1 MKTRLISLLLAFSM
15 ALTFLPVGAVSAFAA
30 ETGSNELDLTPDTE
44 FKITETATYDLLPS
58 KNAQGHL
65 VIDAPGSIVT
75 LNLKGSIKTNVLTT
89 NFVEVKQGT
98 LVFNGDNYKIEYQS
112 TSPQTLSLVHVDTG
126 ATALVNEGTF
136 ITVAST
142 SPKAKG
148 TFWADGNLT
157 LTKCTSTSDHASA
170 VYNGSS
176 GITTIDSCVFSSV
189 DADVIV
195 NEGNLNIEGN
205 GDYRTNDAR
214 SIANSA
220 DGQLTIDGGY
230 FYSEQR
236 YVIFDQSSQ
245 QTTINDGTFENN
257 ASSDRAVINIRAS
270 SLDKKLDIHGGVF
283 RNLGNGRILDC
294 AGTVTIEEQN
304 GKKILMESTT
314 HGNYHMI
321 VLGGSGVL
329 NLKSGTLKAYAA
341 AAIRTGGNVT
351 VNITGGTI
359 SDCLYGVYVKSNP
372 TAVNIGGNVNF
383 ENNQNDIFL
392 EENQR
397 ITVQENYKG
406 AMSIA
411 CENPW
416 ENVPV
421 TTSTYGGSYQKDL
434 MLTSV
439 DPNYIIGYK
448 QNEDGS
454 EYRYL
459 EKRTG
464 YFVNVVS
471 GTASI
476 DGGVTALRPTTQ
488 IHDGLP
494 VNLSA
499 APAPKDG
506 LEFEQWV
513 VSPASALP
521 DLTSTGF
528 DLTASKTSF
537 LMPAQDITLTAQYR
551 SSAPAID
558 DAPVDASVGPAISTA
573 VTIIGGALLV
583 GGLHQLGTELWLI
596 HHLPK
601 GTAIPETRIEL
612 AEVLWKD
619 AGQPAPAAEAAYT
632 DIDTDDTDAQQA
644 AQWAIENE
652 LMTLRSSE
660 HPDKFDP
667 HVPVSTVKAIRAWK
681 KAQQMK
687 PSTK

>member
-30 ETGSNELDLTPDTE
+30 ETGSNELDLTPNTE
-44 FKITETATYDLLPS
+44 VTITETATYDLLPCE
-58 KNAQGHL
+58 NAQRYL
-65 VIDAPGSIVT
+65 VIDAPNCTVT
-75 LNLKGSIKTNVLTT
+75 LRIMGNINIAQNQNDFIV
-89 NFVEVKQGT
+89 VKQGT
-98 LVFNGDNYKIEYQS
+98 LV
-112 TSPQTLSLVHVDTG
+112 L
-126 ATALVNEGTF
+126 EGSDHLLGYSDAVSKPHPL
-136 ITVAST
+136 ITVSSGA
-142 SPKAKG
+142 KAVINDGQFNSNSSSIVCNNG
-148 TFWADGNLT
+148 TVEINGSGRYT
-157 LTKCTSTSDHASA
+157 TSTSY
-170 VYNGSS
+170 V
-176 GITTIDSCVFSSV
+176 IDTRSNSV
-189 DADVIV
+189 
-195 NEGNLNIEGN
+195 
-205 GDYRTNDAR
+205 
-214 SIANSA
+214 
-220 DGQLTIDGGY
+220 LTINDGY
-230 FYSEQR
+230 FHSDSR
-236 YVIFDQSSQ
+236 SVILGNSSQ
-245 QTTINDGTFENN
+245 EIEINDGTF
-257 ASSDRAVINIRAS
+257 INE
-270 SLDKKLDIHGGVF
+270 SLRSPTINLNHDKQVYIHGGTIK
-283 RNLGNGRILDC
+283 NLVGGRALDT
-294 AGTVTIEEQN
+294 GDNTTIEEQN
-304 GKKILMESTT
+304 GKNILLEGMQGTYVT
-314 HGNYHMI
+314 I
-321 VLGGSGVL
+321 AVVSGATF
-329 NLKSGTLKAYAA
+329 NFKSGTVRSQKS
-341 AAIRTGGNVT
+341 AAIRSALNAT

-359 SDCLYGVYVKSNP
+359 SNSLYGVKVQSNP
-372 TAVNIGGNVNF
+372 NSVFIGKDVHF
-383 ENNQNDIFL
+383 EDNTNDICM
-392 EENQR
+392 EEDQL
-397 ITVQENYKG
+397 ITIADDYEDEATVLVMDSDLILPRPITTTGNADSQKKLKLHSNNAGTVAVFHDNGDETGYQELV
-406 AMSIA
+406 
-411 CENPW
+411 E
-416 ENVPV
+416 
-421 TTSTYGGSYQKDL
+421 
-434 MLTSV
+434 
-439 DPNYIIGYK
+439 
-448 QNEDGS
+448 
-454 EYRYL
+454 
-459 EKRTG
+459 RTG

-476 DGGVTALRPTTQ
+476 DGGVTALPPTTQ
-488 IHDGLP
+488 IQDGRQ

-499 APAPKDG
+499 APAPQDD

-528 DLTASKTSF
+528 DLTASETSF

-558 DAPVDASVGPAISTA
+558 DASADAPVDPAISTA

>member
-30 ETGSNELDLTPDTE
+30 ETGSNELDLTPNTE
-44 FKITETATYDLLPS
+44 VTITETATYDLLPS

-65 VIDAPGSIVT
+65 VIDAPGSTVT
-75 LNLKGSIKTNVLTT
+75 LNLKGSITIQSLSTY
-89 NFVEVKQGT
+89 FIQVKQGT
-98 LVFNGDNYKIEYQS
+98 LVFNGGDYKIDFNS
-112 TSPQTLSLVHVDTG
+112 T
-126 ATALVNEGTF
+126 ATAIIESGNFEGNEEIINNAGNA
-136 ITVAST
+136 VLNGNGHYCT
-142 SPKAKG
+142 SNATTNTDVVYTSG
-148 TFWADGNLT
+148 GST
-157 LTKCTSTSDHASA
+157 LT
-170 VYNGSS
+170 
-176 GITTIDSCVFSSV
+176 I
-189 DADVIV
+189 
-195 NEGNLNIEGN
+195 
-205 GDYRTNDAR
+205 ND
-214 SIANSA
+214 
-220 DGQLTIDGGY
+220 GY
-230 FYSEQR
+230 FYSEANH
-236 YVIFDQSSQ
+236 VIYGANHNKIV
-245 QTTINDGTFENN
+245 INDGTFITEAWNKSTLN
-257 ASSDRAVINIRAS
+257 LYGSGEAE
-270 SLDKKLDIHGGVF
+270 IHGGTFKSMSSGRV
-283 RNLGNGRILDC
+283 LGTCGV
-294 AGTVTIEEQN
+294 VTIEEQN
-304 GKKILMESTT
+304 GKSILFEGEGTQTLVAIMVRKGTT
-314 HGNYHMI
+314 
-321 VLGGSGVL
+321 L
-329 NLKSGTLKAYAA
+329 NFKSGTVKSPKS
-341 AAIRTGGNVT
+341 AAIGGEGGET
-351 VNITGGTI
+351 INITGGTI
-359 SDCLYGVYVKSNP
+359 RDSLYGVIVRYNP
-372 TAVNIGGNVNF
+372 TAVNVGGNVVF
-383 ENNQNDIFL
+383 ENNVNDIYLNKKDHGIDQRVTITDDYMGTASIGFA
-392 EENQR
+392 EPAENL
-397 ITVQENYKG
+397 
-406 AMSIA
+406 
-411 CENPW
+411 
-416 ENVPV
+416 PV
-421 TTSTYGGSYQKDL
+421 TTLTSGESYQKDL
-434 MLTSV
+434 KLTSV

-476 DGGVTALRPTTQ
+476 DGGVTALPSTTQ
-488 IHDGLP
+488 IQDGRQ
-494 VNLSA
+494 VILSA
-499 APAPKDG
+499 APAQDG

-528 DLTASKTSF
+528 DLTASETSF

-558 DAPVDASVGPAISTA
+558 DASADTSVDPGISTA

-583 GGLHQLGTELWLI
+583 GGLHQLGTEMWLI

>member
-30 ETGSNELDLTPDTE
+30 ETGSNELDLTPNTE
-44 FKITETATYDLLPS
+44 VTITETATYDLLPCE
-58 KNAQGHL
+58 NAQRYL
-65 VIDAPGSIVT
+65 VIDAPNCTVT
-75 LNLKGSIKTNVLTT
+75 LRIMGNINIAQNQNDFIV
-89 NFVEVKQGT
+89 VKQGT
-98 LVFNGDNYKIEYQS
+98 LV
-112 TSPQTLSLVHVDTG
+112 L
-126 ATALVNEGTF
+126 EGSDHLLGYSDAVSKPHPL
-136 ITVAST
+136 ITVSSGA
-142 SPKAKG
+142 KAVINDGQFNSNSSSIVCNNG
-148 TFWADGNLT
+148 TVEINGSGRYT
-157 LTKCTSTSDHASA
+157 TSTSY
-170 VYNGSS
+170 V
-176 GITTIDSCVFSSV
+176 IDTRSNSV
-189 DADVIV
+189 
-195 NEGNLNIEGN
+195 
-205 GDYRTNDAR
+205 
-214 SIANSA
+214 
-220 DGQLTIDGGY
+220 LTINDGY
-230 FYSEQR
+230 FHSDSR
-236 YVIFDQSSQ
+236 SVILGNSSQ
-245 QTTINDGTFENN
+245 EIEINDGTF
-257 ASSDRAVINIRAS
+257 INE
-270 SLDKKLDIHGGVF
+270 SLRSPTINLNHDKQVYIHGGTIK
-283 RNLGNGRILDC
+283 NLVGGRALDT
-294 AGTVTIEEQN
+294 GDNTTIEEQN
-304 GKKILMESTT
+304 GKNILLEGMQGTYVT
-314 HGNYHMI
+314 I
-321 VLGGSGVL
+321 AVVSGATF
-329 NLKSGTLKAYAA
+329 NFKSGTVRSQKS
-341 AAIRTGGNVT
+341 AAIRSALNAT

-359 SDCLYGVYVKSNP
+359 SNSLYGVKVQSNP
-372 TAVNIGGNVNF
+372 NSVFIGKDVHF
-383 ENNQNDIFL
+383 EDNTNDICM
-392 EENQR
+392 EEDQL
-397 ITVQENYKG
+397 ITIADDYEDEATVLVMDSDLILPRPITTTGNADSQKKLKLHSNNAGTVAVFHDNGDETGYQELV
-406 AMSIA
+406 
-411 CENPW
+411 E
-416 ENVPV
+416 
-421 TTSTYGGSYQKDL
+421 
-434 MLTSV
+434 
-439 DPNYIIGYK
+439 
-448 QNEDGS
+448 
-454 EYRYL
+454 
-459 EKRTG
+459 RTG

-476 DGGVTALRPTTQ
+476 DGGVTALPPTTQ
-488 IHDGLP
+488 IQDGRQ

-499 APAPKDG
+499 APAQDG

-528 DLTASKTSF
+528 DLTASETSF

-558 DAPVDASVGPAISTA
+558 DASADAPVDPAISTA

-619 AGQPAPAAEAAYT
+619 AGQPVPAAEAAYT

>member
-1 MKTRLISLLLAFSM
+1 MKMSESFLSTIRADKIHPQKSYQGGIYMKTRLISLLLAFSM
-15 ALTFLPVGAVSAFAA
+15 TLTFLPVGAVSAFAA
-30 ETGSNELDLTPDTE
+30 ETGSNELDLTSNAKVT
-44 FKITETATYDLLPS
+44 ITKTATYDLLPS

-65 VIDAPGSIVT
+65 VIDAPNCTVT
-75 LNLKGSIKTNVLTT
+75 LRIMGNINIAQNQNDFIV
-89 NFVEVKQGT
+89 VKQGT
-98 LVFNGDNYKIEYQS
+98 LV
-112 TSPQTLSLVHVDTG
+112 L
-126 ATALVNEGTF
+126 EGSDHLLGYSDAVSKPHPL
-136 ITVAST
+136 ITVSSGA
-142 SPKAKG
+142 KAVINDGQFNSNSSSIVCNNG
-148 TFWADGNLT
+148 TVEINGSGRYT
-157 LTKCTSTSDHASA
+157 TSTSY
-170 VYNGSS
+170 V
-176 GITTIDSCVFSSV
+176 IDTRSNSV
-189 DADVIV
+189 
-195 NEGNLNIEGN
+195 
-205 GDYRTNDAR
+205 
-214 SIANSA
+214 
-220 DGQLTIDGGY
+220 LTINDGY
-230 FYSEQR
+230 FHSDSR
-236 YVIFDQSSQ
+236 SVILGNSSQ
-245 QTTINDGTFENN
+245 EIEINDGTF
-257 ASSDRAVINIRAS
+257 INESPRSPTIN
-270 SLDKKLDIHGGVF
+270 LNHDKQVYIHGGTIK
-283 RNLGNGRILDC
+283 NLVGGRALDT
-294 AGTVTIEEQN
+294 GDNTTIEEQN
-304 GKKILMESTT
+304 GKNILLEGMQGTYVT
-314 HGNYHMI
+314 I
-321 VLGGSGVL
+321 AVVSGATF
-329 NLKSGTLKAYAA
+329 NFKSGTVRSQKS
-341 AAIRTGGNVT
+341 AAIRSALNAT

-359 SDCLYGVYVKSNP
+359 CDSLYGVYVKNNP

-411 CENPW
+411 CENPR

-421 TTSTYGGSYQKDL
+421 TTSTYGESYQKDL
-434 MLTSV
+434 KLTSV
-439 DPNYIIGYK
+439 NPNYIIGYK

-476 DGGVTALRPTTQ
+476 DGGVTALPPTTQ

-513 VSPASALP
+513 VSPASALS

-528 DLTASKTSF
+528 DRTASKTSF
-537 LMPAQDITLTAQYR
+537 LMPTQDITLTAQYR
-551 SSAPAID
+551 PIPPTID
-558 DAPVDASVGPAISTA
+558 DAPVDAPVDPGISTA

-619 AGQPAPAAEAAYT
+619 AGQPAPAVEAAYT

-687 PSTK
+687 PSAK

>member
-1 MKTRLISLLLAFSM
+1 MKMRLISLLLAFSM

-30 ETGSNELDLTPDTE
+30 ETGSNELDLTHDTE
-44 FKITETATYDLLPS
+44 VKITETATYDLLPS
-58 KNAQGHL
+58 ENAQGHL

-98 LVFNGDNYKIEYQS
+98 LVFNGDNYKIEYHS

-126 ATALVNEGTF
+126 ATALVNEGIF
-136 ITVAST
+136 ITVASP

-195 NEGNLNIEGN
+195 NKGNLNIEGN

-314 HGNYHMI
+314 YGNYHMI

-329 NLKSGTLKAYAA
+329 NLKSGTLKAYA

-411 CENPW
+411 CKNPR

-421 TTSTYGGSYQKDL
+421 TTSTYGESYQKDL
-434 MLTSV
+434 KLTSV
-439 DPNYIIGYK
+439 DPDYIIGYK
-448 QNEDGS
+448 QNEDRS

-464 YFVNVVS
+464 YLVNVVS

-476 DGGVTALRPTTQ
+476 DGGTTALSPTTQ
-488 IHDGLP
+488 VPDGTP
-494 VNLSA
+494 VSLSA
-499 APAPKDG
+499 APAQNG
-506 LEFEQWV
+506 MEFEQWV
-513 VSPASALP
+513 VSPASALTDP
-521 DLTSTGF
+521 DF
-528 DLTASKTSF
+528 DLTASETSF
-537 LMPAQDITLTAQYR
+537 HMPDQDITLTAQYR
-551 SSAPAID
+551 PIPPTID
-558 DAPVDASVGPAISTA
+558 DSPVDPTISTA

>member
-30 ETGSNELDLTPDTE
+30 ETGSNELDLTSNDE
-44 FKITETATYDLLPS
+44 VKITETVTYDLLPS
-58 KNAQGHL
+58 ENAQGHL
-65 VIDAPGSIVT
+65 VIDAPGSTVT
-75 LNLKGSIKTNVLTT
+75 LNLKGSITIQSLSTY
-89 NFVEVKQGT
+89 FIQVKQGT
-98 LVFNGDNYKIEYQS
+98 LVFNGGDYKIDFNSTAKGLIQIQS
-112 TSPQTLSLVHVDTG
+112 G
-126 ATALVNEGTF
+126 ATAIIESGNFEGNEEIINNAGNA
-136 ITVAST
+136 VLNGSGHYCT
-142 SPKAKG
+142 SNTTANTYVVYTSG
-148 TFWADGNLT
+148 GST
-157 LTKCTSTSDHASA
+157 LT
-170 VYNGSS
+170 
-176 GITTIDSCVFSSV
+176 I
-189 DADVIV
+189 
-195 NEGNLNIEGN
+195 
-205 GDYRTNDAR
+205 ND
-214 SIANSA
+214 
-220 DGQLTIDGGY
+220 GY
-230 FYSEQR
+230 FYSEANH
-236 YVIFDQSSQ
+236 VIYGANHNKIV
-245 QTTINDGTFENN
+245 INDGTFITEAWNKSTLN
-257 ASSDRAVINIRAS
+257 LYGSGEAE
-270 SLDKKLDIHGGVF
+270 IHGGTFKSMSSGRV
-283 RNLGNGRILDC
+283 LGTCGV
-294 AGTVTIEEQN
+294 VTIEEQN
-304 GKKILMESTT
+304 GKSILFEGEGTQTLVAIMVRKGTT
-314 HGNYHMI
+314 
-321 VLGGSGVL
+321 L
-329 NLKSGTLKAYAA
+329 NFKSGTVKSPKS
-341 AAIRTGGNVT
+341 AAIGGEGGET
-351 VNITGGTI
+351 INITGGTI
-359 SDCLYGVYVKSNP
+359 RDSLYGVIVRYNP
-372 TAVNIGGNVNF
+372 TAVNVGGNVVF
-383 ENNQNDIFL
+383 ENNVNDIYLNKKDHGIDQRVTITDDYMGTASIGFA
-392 EENQR
+392 EPAENL
-397 ITVQENYKG
+397 
-406 AMSIA
+406 
-411 CENPW
+411 
-416 ENVPV
+416 PV
-421 TTSTYGGSYQKDL
+421 TTLTSGESYQKDL
-434 MLTSV
+434 KLTSV

-476 DGGVTALRPTTQ
+476 DGGVTALPPTTQ

-513 VSPASALP
+513 VSPASALS

-528 DLTASKTSF
+528 DRTASKTSF

-551 SSAPAID
+551 PSAPAID
-558 DAPVDASVGPAISTA
+558 DAPVDASVDPAISTA

-660 HPDKFDP
+660 HPDKFNP

-687 PSTK
+687 PSAK

>member
-1 MKTRLISLLLAFSM
+1 MKMRLISLLLAFSM

-30 ETGSNELDLTPDTE
+30 ETGSNELDLTHDTE
-44 FKITETATYDLLPS
+44 VKITETATYDLLPS
-58 KNAQGHL
+58 ENAQGHL

-98 LVFNGDNYKIEYQS
+98 LVFNGDNYKIEYHS

-126 ATALVNEGTF
+126 ATALVNEGIF
-136 ITVAST
+136 ITVASP

-195 NEGNLNIEGN
+195 NKGNLNIEGN

-314 HGNYHMI
+314 YGNYHMI

-329 NLKSGTLKAYAA
+329 NLKSGTLKAYA

-411 CENPW
+411 CKNPR

-421 TTSTYGGSYQKDL
+421 TTSTYGESYQKDL
-434 MLTSV
+434 KLTSV
-439 DPNYIIGYK
+439 DPDYIIGYK
-448 QNEDGS
+448 QNEDRS

-464 YFVNVVS
+464 YLVNVVS

-476 DGGVTALRPTTQ
+476 DGGTTALSPTTQ
-488 IHDGLP
+488 VPDGTP
-494 VNLSA
+494 VSLSA
-499 APAPKDG
+499 APAQNG
-506 LEFEQWV
+506 MEFEQWV
-513 VSPASALP
+513 VSPASALTDP
-521 DLTSTGF
+521 DF
-528 DLTASKTSF
+528 DLTASETSF
-537 LMPAQDITLTAQYR
+537 HMPDQDITLTGAASAGHR
-551 SSAPAID
+551 AVADPSSAQGYRHPGNSHRTGRSALEGCRT
-558 DAPVDASVGPAISTA
+558 ACSCCRSRLYRYRHRRHRCAAGCTVG
-573 VTIIGGALLV
+573 
-583 GGLHQLGTELWLI
+583 
-596 HHLPK
+596 
-601 GTAIPETRIEL
+601 
-612 AEVLWKD
+612 
-619 AGQPAPAAEAAYT
+619 
-632 DIDTDDTDAQQA
+632 
-644 AQWAIENE
+644 N
-652 LMTLRSSE
+652 
-660 HPDKFDP
+660 
-667 HVPVSTVKAIRAWK
+667 
-681 KAQQMK
+681 
-687 PSTK
+687 

>member
-30 ETGSNELDLTPDTE
+30 ETGSNELDLTPNTE
-44 FKITETATYDLLPS
+44 VTITETATYDLLPCE
-58 KNAQGHL
+58 NAQRYL
-65 VIDAPGSIVT
+65 VIDAPNCTVT
-75 LNLKGSIKTNVLTT
+75 LRIMGNINIAQNQNDFIV
-89 NFVEVKQGT
+89 VKQGT
-98 LVFNGDNYKIEYQS
+98 LV
-112 TSPQTLSLVHVDTG
+112 L
-126 ATALVNEGTF
+126 EGSDHLLGYSDAVSKPHPL
-136 ITVAST
+136 ITVSSGA
-142 SPKAKG
+142 KAVINDGQFNSNSSSIVCNNG
-148 TFWADGNLT
+148 TVEINGSGRYT
-157 LTKCTSTSDHASA
+157 TSTSY
-170 VYNGSS
+170 V
-176 GITTIDSCVFSSV
+176 IDTRSNSV
-189 DADVIV
+189 
-195 NEGNLNIEGN
+195 
-205 GDYRTNDAR
+205 
-214 SIANSA
+214 
-220 DGQLTIDGGY
+220 LTINDGY
-230 FYSEQR
+230 FHSDSR
-236 YVIFDQSSQ
+236 SVILGNSSQ
-245 QTTINDGTFENN
+245 EIEINDGTF
-257 ASSDRAVINIRAS
+257 INE
-270 SLDKKLDIHGGVF
+270 SLRSPTINLNHDKQVYIHGGTIK
-283 RNLGNGRILDC
+283 NLVGGRALDT
-294 AGTVTIEEQN
+294 GDNTTIEEQN
-304 GKKILMESTT
+304 GKNILLEGMQGTYVT
-314 HGNYHMI
+314 I
-321 VLGGSGVL
+321 AVVSGATF
-329 NLKSGTLKAYAA
+329 NFKSGTVRSQKS
-341 AAIRTGGNVT
+341 AAIRSALNAT

-359 SDCLYGVYVKSNP
+359 SNSLYGVKVQSNP
-372 TAVNIGGNVNF
+372 NSVFIGKDVHF
-383 ENNQNDIFL
+383 EDNTNDICM
-392 EENQR
+392 EEDQL
-397 ITVQENYKG
+397 ITIADDYEDEATVLVMDSDLILPRPITTTGNADSQKKLKLHSNNAGTVAVFHDNGDETGYQELV
-406 AMSIA
+406 
-411 CENPW
+411 E
-416 ENVPV
+416 
-421 TTSTYGGSYQKDL
+421 
-434 MLTSV
+434 
-439 DPNYIIGYK
+439 
-448 QNEDGS
+448 
-454 EYRYL
+454 
-459 EKRTG
+459 RTG

-476 DGGVTALRPTTQ
+476 DGGVTALPPTTQ
-488 IHDGLP
+488 IQDGRQ

-499 APAPKDG
+499 APAQDG

-528 DLTASKTSF
+528 DLTASETSF

-558 DAPVDASVGPAISTA
+558 DASADAPVDPAISTA

-687 PSTK
+687 PSAK

>member
-30 ETGSNELDLTPDTE
+30 ETGSHELDLTPDTE
-44 FKITETATYDLLPS
+44 VTITETATYDLLHS
-58 KNAQGHL
+58 ENAQGHL
-65 VIDAPGSIVT
+65 VIDAPNCTVT
-75 LNLKGSIKTNVLTT
+75 LRIMGNINIAQNQNDFIV
-89 NFVEVKQGT
+89 VKQGT
-98 LVFNGDNYKIEYQS
+98 LV
-112 TSPQTLSLVHVDTG
+112 L
-126 ATALVNEGTF
+126 EGSDHLLGYSDAVSKPHPL
-136 ITVAST
+136 ITVSSGA
-142 SPKAKG
+142 KAVINDGQFNSNSSSIVCNNG
-148 TFWADGNLT
+148 TVEINGSGRYT
-157 LTKCTSTSDHASA
+157 TSTSY
-170 VYNGSS
+170 V
-176 GITTIDSCVFSSV
+176 IDTRSNSV
-189 DADVIV
+189 
-195 NEGNLNIEGN
+195 
-205 GDYRTNDAR
+205 
-214 SIANSA
+214 
-220 DGQLTIDGGY
+220 LTINDGY
-230 FYSEQR
+230 FHSDSR
-236 YVIFDQSSQ
+236 SVILGNSSQ
-245 QTTINDGTFENN
+245 EIEINDGTF
-257 ASSDRAVINIRAS
+257 INE
-270 SLDKKLDIHGGVF
+270 SLRSPTINLNHDKQVYIHGGTIK
-283 RNLGNGRILDC
+283 NLVGGRALDT
-294 AGTVTIEEQN
+294 GDNTTIEEQN
-304 GKKILMESTT
+304 GKNILLEGMQGTYVT
-314 HGNYHMI
+314 I
-321 VLGGSGVL
+321 AVVSGATF
-329 NLKSGTLKAYAA
+329 NFKSGTVRSQKS
-341 AAIRTGGNVT
+341 AAIRSALNAT

-359 SDCLYGVYVKSNP
+359 SNSLYGVKVQSNP
-372 TAVNIGGNVNF
+372 NSVFIGKDVHF
-383 ENNQNDIFL
+383 ENNTNDICM
-392 EENQR
+392 EEDQL
-397 ITVQENYKG
+397 ITIADDYKDEATVLVMDSDLKLPRPITTTGNADSQKKLKLHSNNAGTVAVFHDNGDETGYQELV
-406 AMSIA
+406 
-411 CENPW
+411 E
-416 ENVPV
+416 
-421 TTSTYGGSYQKDL
+421 
-434 MLTSV
+434 
-439 DPNYIIGYK
+439 
-448 QNEDGS
+448 
-454 EYRYL
+454 
-459 EKRTG
+459 RTG

-476 DGGVTALRPTTQ
+476 DGGVTALPPTTQ
-488 IHDGLP
+488 IQDGTQ

-499 APAPKDG
+499 APAQDG
-506 LEFEQWV
+506 MEDGMEFERWV
-513 VSPASALP
+513 VSPASALS

-583 GGLHQLGTELWLI
+583 GGLHQLGTEMWLI

>member
-1 MKTRLISLLLAFSM
+1 MKMRLISLLLAFSM

-30 ETGSNELDLTPDTE
+30 ETGSNELDLTHDTE
-44 FKITETATYDLLPS
+44 VKITETATYDLLPS
-58 KNAQGHL
+58 ENAQGHL

-98 LVFNGDNYKIEYQS
+98 LVFNGDNYKIEYHS

-126 ATALVNEGTF
+126 ATALVNEGIF
-136 ITVAST
+136 ITVASP

-195 NEGNLNIEGN
+195 NKGNLNIEGN

-314 HGNYHMI
+314 YGNYHMI

-329 NLKSGTLKAYAA
+329 NLKSGTLKAYA

-411 CENPW
+411 CKNPR

-421 TTSTYGGSYQKDL
+421 TTSTYGESYQKDL
-434 MLTSV
+434 KLTSV
-439 DPNYIIGYK
+439 DPDYIIGYK
-448 QNEDGS
+448 QNEDRS

-464 YFVNVVS
+464 YLVNVVS

-476 DGGVTALRPTTQ
+476 DGGTTALSPTTQ
-488 IHDGLP
+488 VPDGTP
-494 VNLSA
+494 VSLSA
-499 APAPKDG
+499 APAQNG
-506 LEFEQWV
+506 MEFEQWV
-513 VSPASALP
+513 VSPASALTDP
-521 DLTSTGF
+521 DF
-528 DLTASKTSF
+528 DLTASETSF
-537 LMPAQDITLTAQYR
+537 HMPDQDITLTAQYR
-551 SSAPAID
+551 PIPPTID
-558 DAPVDASVGPAISTA
+558 DAPVDPAISTA
-573 VTIIGGALLV
+573 VTIIGGALLE

-619 AGQPAPAAEAAYT
+619 AGQPAPAAESAYT

>member
-1 MKTRLISLLLAFSM
+1 MKMRLISLLLAFSI

-30 ETGSNELDLTPDTE
+30 ETGSNELDLTHDTE
-44 FKITETATYDLLPS
+44 VKITETATYDLLPS
-58 KNAQGHL
+58 ENAQGHL

-98 LVFNGDNYKIEYQS
+98 LVFNGDNYKIEYHS

-136 ITVAST
+136 ITVASP

-195 NEGNLNIEGN
+195 NKGNLNIEGN

-314 HGNYHMI
+314 YGNYHMI

-329 NLKSGTLKAYAA
+329 NLKSGTLKAYA

-411 CENPW
+411 CKNPR

-421 TTSTYGGSYQKDL
+421 TTSTYGESYQKDL
-434 MLTSV
+434 KLTSV
-439 DPNYIIGYK
+439 DPDYIIGYK
-448 QNEDGS
+448 QNEDRS

-464 YFVNVVS
+464 YLVNVVS

-476 DGGVTALRPTTQ
+476 DGGTTALSPTTQ
-488 IHDGLP
+488 VPDGTP
-494 VNLSA
+494 VSLSA
-499 APAPKDG
+499 APAQNG
-506 LEFEQWV
+506 MEFEQWV
-513 VSPASALP
+513 VSPASALTDP
-521 DLTSTGF
+521 DF
-528 DLTASKTSF
+528 DLTASETSF
-537 LMPAQDITLTAQYR
+537 HMPDQDITLTAQYR
-551 SSAPAID
+551 PIPPTID
-558 DAPVDASVGPAISTA
+558 DSPVDPTISTA

-619 AGQPAPAAEAAYT
+619 AGQPVPAAEAAYT

>member
-30 ETGSNELDLTPDTE
+30 ETGSNELDLTSNDE
-44 FKITETATYDLLPS
+44 VKITETATYDLLPS
-58 KNAQGHL
+58 ENAQGHL

-98 LVFNGDNYKIEYQS
+98 LVFNGDNYKIEYHS

-126 ATALVNEGTF
+126 ATALVNEGIF
-136 ITVAST
+136 ITVASP

-195 NEGNLNIEGN
+195 NKGNLNIEGN

-314 HGNYHMI
+314 YGNYHMI

-329 NLKSGTLKAYAA
+329 NLKSGTLKAYA

-411 CENPW
+411 CKNPR

-421 TTSTYGGSYQKDL
+421 TTSTYGESYQKDL
-434 MLTSV
+434 KLTSV
-439 DPNYIIGYK
+439 DPDYIIGYK
-448 QNEDGS
+448 QNEDRS

-464 YFVNVVS
+464 YLVNVVS

-476 DGGVTALRPTTQ
+476 DGGTTALSPTTQ
-488 IHDGLP
+488 VPDGTP
-494 VNLSA
+494 VSLSA
-499 APAPKDG
+499 APAQNG
-506 LEFEQWV
+506 MEFEQWV
-513 VSPASALP
+513 VSPASALTDP
-521 DLTSTGF
+521 DF
-528 DLTASKTSF
+528 DLTASETSF
-537 LMPAQDITLTAQYR
+537 HMPDQDITLTAQYR
-551 SSAPAID
+551 PIPPTID
-558 DAPVDASVGPAISTA
+558 DSPVDPTISTA

-583 GGLHQLGTELWLI
+583 GGLHQLGTEMWLI